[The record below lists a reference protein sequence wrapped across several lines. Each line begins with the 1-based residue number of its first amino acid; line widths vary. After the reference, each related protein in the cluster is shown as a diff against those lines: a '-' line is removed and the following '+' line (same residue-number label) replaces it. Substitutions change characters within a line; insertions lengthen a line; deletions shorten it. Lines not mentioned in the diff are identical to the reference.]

1 MKKILVLLLA
11 VLTLCLNANAQQKK
25 QKVLVAYVSMTGT
38 TARVAEHIA
47 NVTGGDLYEIAPQ
60 KPYTAADLNWRDQ
73 KSRSSVE
80 MHNLKFRPALK
91 GKKADIAKYD
101 LVYLGYPIWWNLAPT
116 LLNTFI
122 EAHDLKGKTVV
133 PFATSGGSSI
143 TNSVKELKKAY
154 PSIKWQDGK
163 LLNGASENTIR
174 QWLGR

>member
-38 TARVAEHIA
+38 TARVAELVA

-60 KPYTAADLNWRDQ
+60 KPYTAADLDWRDQ

-122 EAHDLKGKTVV
+122 EFHNLKGKTVV

-143 TNSVKELKKAY
+143 INSVKELKKAY